1 MAVALDWM
9 TVTGGI
15 ATLTDLVR
23 GYQRRAEG
31 GRGDV
36 ARMSGSASRARRRLS
51 ISGGVARHRGAE
63 GTGFA
68 ILLLAESLR
77 QRSHARKMYLWVGD
91 IAL

>member
-51 ISGGVARHRGAE
+51 ISGGVARHRGR
-63 GTGFA
+63 
-68 ILLLAESLR
+68 LR
-77 QRSHARKMYLWVGD
+77 GLGLQSCCLRNPYGSVVTHGKCICG
-91 IAL
+91 